1 MKKFLIISIFVLTNI
16 FNVIASP
23 VDRIN
28 LKEKDCVVS
37 AYYSKDSIMI
47 EQQFNFNSLYRY
59 LNLDIE
65 QINEFYEIHKNI
77 YNTIDFLEEKK
88 DKGKNGFNNKI
99 KRELRDIHY
108 ILDDDQ
114 YHKYLRILNIT
125 LQNKNLTKYII

>member
-88 DKGKNGFNNKI
+88 DKGKN
-99 KRELRDIHY
+99 
-108 ILDDDQ
+108 DQ
-114 YHKYLRILNIT
+114 YHKYLRVLNIT